1 MYIAVHIIMPD
12 QYRNMADNFRGVL
25 IFVIFTVNLAV
36 TKSSHAPMKINAY
49 DDMVLCESMMM
60 GVAINVVAARPTLS
74 SVSKQQ

>member
-1 MYIAVHIIMPD
+1 MSD

-49 DDMVLCESMMM
+49 DDDDMVLCESMMM
-60 GVAINVVAARPTLS
+60 GVATNIVAARPTLS
-74 SVSKQQ
+74 SISKQQ